1 MMKTAFVS
9 SLSVSSALRQS
20 MLRMQ
25 AELTQV
31 QKEVV
36 TGRVADPGLALGAR
50 TARSVSLAR
59 DIERLNGLVD
69 SNGLVAARLDAT
81 QGLLGQI
88 SEVAEAFRSTLT
100 ASVSGNAGAQIAQT
114 NAGATL
120 DAMTGIMNSSL
131 NGVHIFAGIN
141 TDVRPINGYDA
152 ASPAKLAFDAAF
164 LAHFGYAQTDPAAAS
179 MTAAEMT
186 TFLTTVV
193 EPQFLGAGWQA
204 NWSNATDDQIT
215 SRIALNET
223 AQTSVSA
230 NNDGVRKLAMIATT
244 VSELLQ
250 GPLGAAARTA
260 LMEHSVQKIGEALG
274 DVANTMAGV
283 GLVQSRVSAASERID
298 MQVDLFTLNIQDL
311 EGVDPYEASTRVS
324 SLVSQI
330 ETAYSLTAR
339 IQQLSFIRF
348 LI

>member
-1 MMKTAFVS
+1 
-9 SLSVSSALRQS
+9 

-25 AELTQV
+25 AELARV

-36 TGRVADPGLALGAR
+36 TGKVADPGLALGAR
-50 TARSVSLAR
+50 TTQSVSIVR

-69 SNGLVAARLDAT
+69 SNGLVSARLDAT
-81 QGLLGQI
+81 QGLLGQL

-100 ASVSGNAGAQIAQT
+100 ASVSGNSSPQVART
-114 NAGATL
+114 NAAATV
-120 DAMTGIMNSSL
+120 DAMTGILNSSL
-131 NGVHIFAGIN
+131 NGVHLFAGIN
-141 TDVRPINGYDA
+141 TDVRPINVYGA
-152 ASPAKLAFDAAF
+152 GSPAKAAFDAAF
-164 LAHFGYAQTDPAAAS
+164 VGHFGYTQTDPAVAS
-179 MTAAEMT
+179 MTAAEME

-193 EPQFLGAGWQA
+193 EPLFLGPA
-204 NWSNATDDQIT
+204 WSNSSNAADEPIT

-230 NNDGVRKLAMIATT
+230 NNDGVRKLTMMAVT

-250 GPLGAAARTA
+250 GPLGGAARTA
-260 LMEHSVQKIGEALG
+260 LMEHSVKKVSEALG

-283 GLVQSRVSAASERID
+283 GLVQSRVSAASERIE

-311 EGVDPYEASTRVS
+311 EGIDPYEASTRVS

-330 ETAYSLTAR
+330 ETAYALTAR

-348 LI
+348 LV

>member
-1 MMKTAFVS
+1 MKTSFVS
-9 SLSVSSALRQS
+9 SLAVSSALRHS

-25 AELTQV
+25 AELTKV

-36 TGRVADPGLALGAR
+36 TGRVADTGLALGAR
-50 TARSVSLAR
+50 TAQSVSLAR
-59 DIERLNGLVD
+59 DVERLNGLID
-69 SNGLVAARLDAT
+69 SNGLVSARLDAT
-81 QGLLGQI
+81 QGLLGQLAD
-88 SEVAEAFRSTLT
+88 VAEAFRSTLT
-100 ASVSGNAGAQIAQT
+100 SSVSGNASPQVAKT
-114 NAGATL
+114 NAAATL
-120 DAMTGIMNSSL
+120 DAMTGILNSSL
-131 NGVHIFAGIN
+131 NGEHLFAGIN
-141 TDVRPINGYDA
+141 TDIRPINDYGA
-152 ASPAKLAFDAAF
+152 PASPAKAAFDTAF
-164 LAHFGYAQTDPAAAS
+164 LAHFGYTQTDPAVAS

-193 EPQFLGAGWQA
+193 EPQFLGPDWQT
-204 NWSNATDDQIT
+204 NWSNAADEQIT

-230 NNDGVRKLAMIATT
+230 NEDGIRKLAMMAVS

-250 GPLGAAARTA
+250 GPLSGVARTA
-260 LMEHSVQKIGEALG
+260 LMEHSVTVVSEALDDFG
-274 DVANTMAGV
+274 KTRATV
-283 GLVQSRVSAASERID
+283 GLVQSRVTAASERIS

-311 EGVDPYEASTRVS
+311 EGVDPYEASTKVS